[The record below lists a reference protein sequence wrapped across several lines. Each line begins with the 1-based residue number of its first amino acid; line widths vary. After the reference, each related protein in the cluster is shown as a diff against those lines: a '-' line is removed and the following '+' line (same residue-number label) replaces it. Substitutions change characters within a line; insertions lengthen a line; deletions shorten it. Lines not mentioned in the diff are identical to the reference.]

1 MMTLEKWLKL
11 VILLIIFGIMLKC
24 LSVLSE
30 SKKEDKPELKKEVK
44 IEKGKC
50 NDKCVSK
57 NGTCTS
63 GGCDKLLP
71 VLDPKFNMREICK
84 QSTLLEDHLF
94 QEEKRCYDCICKH
107 FLTIEGLAEEA
118 ITLDKEQKYP
128 ELNDLPKKIR
138 AIEKNFI
145 ENKDKNHIQSAQE
158 LREIRKNYMQ
168 KCFEAF

>member
-11 VILLIIFGIMLKC
+11 VILLILFGIMLKC

-30 SKKEDKPELKKEVK
+30 SETKIKTEQENKKKQ
-44 IEKGKC
+44 KC

-57 NGTCTS
+57 NNSTCTS
-63 GGCDKLLP
+63 NGCDKLLP

-84 QSTLLEDHLF
+84 QSILLEDHLF

-128 ELNDLPKKIR
+128 ELNDLPKQIR
-138 AIEKNFI
+138 TIEKKFL
-145 ENKDKNHIQSAQE
+145 ENKDKNHIQAAQE
-158 LREIRKNYMQ
+158 LREIRKKYMQ
-168 KCFEAF
+168 QCFDAF

>member
-11 VILLIIFGIMLKC
+11 VILLILFGIMLKC

-30 SKKEDKPELKKEVK
+30 SETKIKNELGNKK
-44 IEKGKC
+44 IQKC

-57 NGTCTS
+57 NNSTCTT

-84 QSTLLEDHLF
+84 QSILLEDHLF

-128 ELNDLPKKIR
+128 ELNGLPKQIR
-138 AIEKNFI
+138 NIEKKFL

-158 LREIRKNYMQ
+158 LREIRKKYMQ
-168 KCFEAF
+168 QCFDAF

>member
-1 MMTLEKWLKL
+1 MMPLEKWLKL

-30 SKKEDKPELKKEVK
+30 KEIKKDMKNKKN
-44 IEKGKC
+44 IC

-57 NGTCTS
+57 KGTCTT

-84 QSTLLEDHLF
+84 QSILLEDHLF

-107 FLTIEGLAEEA
+107 FLMIEGLAEEA
-118 ITLDKEQKYP
+118 ITLDKELKYP

-138 AIEKNFI
+138 TIEKLFL
-145 ENKDKNHIQSAQE
+145 ENKDKNHTQAAQS
-158 LREIRKNYMQ
+158 LREIRKNYMY
-168 KCFEAF
+168 KCFDAF

>member
-11 VILLIIFGIMLKC
+11 VILLILFGIMLKC

-30 SKKEDKPELKKEVK
+30 SETKIKTEQENKKKQ
-44 IEKGKC
+44 KC

-57 NGTCTS
+57 NNSTCTS
-63 GGCDKLLP
+63 NGCDKLLP

-128 ELNDLPKKIR
+128 ELNDLPKQIR
-138 AIEKNFI
+138 TIEKKFL
-145 ENKDKNHIQSAQE
+145 ENKDKNHIQAAQE
-158 LREIRKNYMQ
+158 LREIRKKYMQ
-168 KCFEAF
+168 QCFDAF